1 MNLRYLSLLLGV
13 FLLSGCFSTLTPTKP
28 PTGNQQTID
37 NQEKKIDKTLDLIDK
52 NEKGKKIQTST
63 LAQGIQYSLT
73 QVTNPPVQVETAKSL
88 NERVG

>member
-1 MNLRYLSLLLGV
+1 MNFRYLSLLLGV
-13 FLLSGCFSTLTPTKP
+13 FLLSGCFTTLTPTKP
-28 PTGNQQTID
+28 PTANQQTID

-73 QVTNPPVQVETAKSL
+73 QVTNPPV
-88 NERVG
+88 